1 MKKLYSFALAAL
13 VALSAAA
20 APATKVT
27 ATRTLDTRSVMQAV
41 ESSRTF
47 KTLET
52 SDLQRMKA
60 PRSAKSLLNAKK
72 AASRADEEPTAPV
85 RPDFKTL
92 EFGDWADAGTCNVNL
107 GTFIQVDDNDQIVQQ
122 YQIPPQEGVV
132 MQERVCK
139 TDANVK
145 QFLLKGVSFGD
156 EFETPVDLTLNCQFD
171 ENGEANVW
179 FHTFIGQMSFRDE
192 NGGGV
197 DYDVYFTDIYS
208 MLMDGG
214 YSLTAAQQTQYYGA
228 SSYRPLTGE
237 FSLNALLSLP
247 NTGSPRWSYW
257 VETYRGAYVNRVGS
271 EYKNLDFD
279 IEDLEIVKENG
290 KAYMKFNA
298 GLNDLSFVRYAVKDA
313 AYAQTTST
321 RTWAMG
327 VAQGT
332 DTDYKEITKD
342 GEVKIEIPNAEKGYY
357 YLYFLTAYGNSLESY
372 GGVYAFYDP
381 DWDFY
386 GTATYFD
393 PFCYGFFGLG
403 TAAGP
408 YIPELKVDV
417 EKNNQKEGYYR
428 IVSPYATFDGVRWD
442 NDGPNLLLYYP
453 LTEEEDNNLYFHVD
467 DKGNAYI
474 DSFTTG
480 LIYAFLDS
488 DNEQMEIPVTMG
500 AMAND
505 DIESEG
511 SYDAAIAAYPEDFGT
526 FKEGVLYFPCDMS
539 EADKENSD
547 YYTPLY
553 FALTKDNSFNI
564 FFDQPILKMDDSA
577 IRDIVNDA
585 AVDANAPVEYFNLQ
599 GIHVANPEN
608 GLYIRRQGRTV
619 SKVLVK

>member
-107 GTFIQVDDNDQIVQQ
+107 GTFGVFDRTGAFEPVYEIA
-122 YQIPPQEGVV
+122 PQEGVV
-132 MQERVCK
+132 LQERVCK
-139 TDANVK
+139 TDANLK
-145 QFLLKGVSFGD
+145 QYQLKNVSLGNLFK
-156 EFETPVDLTLNCQFD
+156 PIDLILDCEFD
-171 ENGEANVW
+171 EDGDAAVW
-179 FHTFIGQMSFRDE
+179 FHTLAGSLNFDDGYGNPAPSNVYLTDMYTFDMESGYPF
-192 NGGGV
+192 
-197 DYDVYFTDIYS
+197 DVEDQIQEY
-208 MLMDGG
+208 
-214 YSLTAAQQTQYYGA
+214 AASYYR
-228 SSYRPLTGE
+228 SLTGE
-237 FSLNALLSLP
+237 FFLYAFFSLP
-247 NTGSPRWSYW
+247 EMDPEKWFYW
-257 VETYRGAYVNRVGS
+257 CQTYEGATVSRIGDYT
-271 EYKNLDFD
+271 NLDFD

-290 KAYMKFNA
+290 KVYMKFNA
-298 GLNDLSFVRYAVKDA
+298 GLNDLSFVWFAVKDA
-313 AYAQTTST
+313 TYAQTTSPL
-321 RTWAMG
+321 TWAVG
-327 VAQGT
+327 VVQGT
-332 DTDYKEITKD
+332 DTDYEEISND

-357 YLYFLTAYGNSLESY
+357 YLYYLTAYGNSLESY
-372 GGVYAFYDP
+372 GADYAYFDP

-393 PFCYGFFGLG
+393 PTCYGIFGL
-403 TAAGP
+403 TSNKVP
-408 YIPELKVDV
+408 YVPEFKVDV

-428 IVSPYATFDGVRWD
+428 VVNPYASFRGVQWGSQTD
-442 NDGPNLLLYYP
+442 PQILVYAAGSV
-453 LTEEEDNNLYFHVD
+453 EDDNLYFHVD

-474 DSFTTG
+474 DTFTPG
-480 LIYAFLDS
+480 LIWAFFDDES
-488 DNEQMEIPVTMG
+488 EEVDVPITIG
-500 AMAND
+500 ATAND
-505 DIESEG
+505 DIEREG
-511 SYDAAIAAYPEDFGT
+511 SYDAALAAYPESFGT

-547 YYTPLY
+547 YFSPLY

-599 GIHVANPEN
+599 GIRVANPEN

>member
-107 GTFIQVDDNDQIVQQ
+107 GIFGNFDKQNNFTPA
-122 YQIPPQEGVV
+122 YQIAPQLNVA

-139 TDANVK
+139 TNANIK
-145 QFLLKGVSFGD
+145 QIVLKNVSFGNY
-156 EFETPVDLTLNCQFD
+156 FETPVDLTLDCLFD
-171 ENGEANVW
+171 ESGDAIVW
-179 FHTFIGQMSFRDE
+179 FHTNIGQLDFNDG
-192 NGGGV
+192 NGGSV
-197 DYDVYFTDIYS
+197 TFDVYFTDMYT
-208 MLMDGG
+208 MFMDGG
-214 YSLTAAQQTQYYGA
+214 YDLDVEEQIYYYD
-228 SSYRPLTGE
+228 SSFYRALTGE
-237 FSLNALLSLP
+237 FTLSSIMSLP
-247 NTGSPRWSYW
+247 NTGSDRWSYW
-257 VETYRGAYVNRVGS
+257 VEAYRSSDITRIGS

-298 GLNDLSFVRYAVKDA
+298 GLNDLSFVWYAVKDA

-332 DTDYKEITKD
+332 DTDYEEITKD

-372 GGVYAFYDP
+372 GGRYAYYDP
-381 DWDFY
+381 DWDLY

-403 TAAGP
+403 NAAGP

-428 IVSPYATFDGVRWD
+428 IVNPYATFRQTQWGSGADV
-442 NDGPNLLLYYP
+442 NLLVYSP
-453 LTEEEDNNLYFHVD
+453 TAGEDNNLYFNVD

-474 DSFTTG
+474 ESFSTG
-480 LIYAFLDS
+480 LIWAFLD
-488 DNEQMEIPVTMG
+488 DEGEEVDIPLTMG

-599 GIHVANPEN
+599 GIRVANPEN